1 MIDCLLMGTKKH
13 GCQINNKDNEL
24 IYYEYLSFYEKMKKK
39 NPILTLN
46 YSQIENVKVCYGLTT
61 GVRFDSAQI
70 TLEITTFDKNKYDIP
85 ITYYNTQRDDLKLF
99 IKILQN
105 STLDIDDPYNI
116 LNQALETELD
126 LITFIKEINKQIYSK
141 N

>member
-13 GCQINNKDNEL
+13 GCLINNKDNEL
-24 IYYEYLSFYEKMKKK
+24 IYYEYLSLFEKMKGE
-39 NPILTLN
+39 NPITTLN
-46 YSQIENVKVCYGLTT
+46 YSQIKEVKVCYGLTT

-70 TLEITTFDKNKYDIP
+70 TLEVTTFDKNKYDIP

-99 IKILQN
+99 IQILQN
-105 STLDIDDPYNI
+105 STLNIDDPYNI

-126 LITFIKEINKQIYSK
+126 LISFIKEINKQIYSNK
-141 N
+141 